1 MTCRKWKPTS
11 TWTCRRWRRRD
22 APDAAVIVLGI
33 DPGTATTGYGVVSGD
48 GTRPPTLVECGVI
61 RTRARD
67 ALPNRLREIH
77 EGVTELIA
85 RHRPTAIVV
94 EDVFYAKN
102 VRTTVVLGHARGV
115 VLLAGAQA
123 MIDVY
128 EYPPAEIKKAV
139 VGSGAA
145 SKEQV
150 QFMLTRLLR
159 LKAVPSPSDAADGVA
174 AALTFLMTAR
184 VPKIAAGHVLLPSP
198 FSTKTTVTGSRR

>member
-1 MTCRKWKPTS
+1 M
-11 TWTCRRWRRRD
+11 
-22 APDAAVIVLGI
+22 IVLGI

-61 RTRARD
+61 RTRPRNPLAE
-67 ALPNRLREIH
+67 RLREIH

-85 RHRPTAIVV
+85 RHRPHAMAV

-123 MIDVY
+123 HIEVH
-128 EYPPAEIKKAV
+128 EFPPAEIKKAV
-139 VGSGAA
+139 VGTGGAT
-145 SKEQV
+145 KEQV

-159 LKAVPSPSDAADGVA
+159 LKAVPAPSDAADGVA
-174 AALTFLMTAR
+174 AALTYLMTAR
-184 VPKIAAGHVLLPSP
+184 LPRAAAERPLAASVFSAKPTVL
-198 FSTKTTVTGSRR
+198 GGRR